1 MSHQDHMTPP
11 GSMLLER
18 YAPTGDGGRWVALVA
33 AGAALGAGA
42 LVVPALL
49 PPDDA
54 FNFLAVLVA
63 MIAGVYLG
71 FALTDGRVR
80 AALTEELGIVF
91 FAVVA
96 TMALSTREPIWLAG
110 GLFGHAAWDAMH
122 HRRGLDTSMPRWYV
136 PFCIGFDVVV
146 ALYVVIRF

>member
-1 MSHQDHMTPP
+1 MSHMDHATPP
-11 GSMLLER
+11 RSTLLER
-18 YAPTGDGGRWVALVA
+18 YAPTTDDGRWVALVV
-33 AGAALGAGA
+33 AGAALGAGT

-80 AALTEELGIVF
+80 AALTEELGIVI
-91 FAVVA
+91 FAIVA
-96 TMALSTREPIWLAG
+96 TVALSTREPLWLAG
-110 GLFGHAAWDAMH
+110 GLFGHAVWDAIH

-136 PFCIGFDVVV
+136 PLCIGFDVVV

>member
-1 MSHQDHMTPP
+1 
-11 GSMLLER
+11 
-18 YAPTGDGGRWVALVA
+18 
-33 AGAALGAGA
+33 LGAGT
-42 LVVPALL
+42 LIVPALL
-49 PPDDA
+49 PADDA

-71 FALTDGRVR
+71 FALTDGRFR
-80 AALTEELGIVF
+80 AALTEELGIVI
-91 FAVVA
+91 VA
-96 TMALSTREPIWLAG
+96 TVALSTREPLWLAG

-136 PFCIGFDVVV
+136 PLCIGFDVVV